1 MHMLSLRKKKK
12 VNDNCVC
19 VLDEKW
25 CNVLVGDPFNHQGP
39 KPRKCSVRSAN
50 ICNKS
55 RKNLIQLSK
64 KMFYLIISTWYS
76 ANRAVGFRP
85 QVLEFDGKEE
95 DN

>member
-1 MHMLSLRKKKK
+1 MHMLLKYHFAKKKK

-50 ICNKS
+50 I
-55 RKNLIQLSK
+55 RIYV
-64 KMFYLIISTWYS
+64 YLH
-76 ANRAVGFRP
+76 
-85 QVLEFDGKEE
+85 
-95 DN
+95 